1 MFADEVIDKVGNAVH
16 RIRAHAL
23 DMLAATTR
31 LLAALGMSPERIDA
45 GEAYLRAR
53 MHKTLETH
61 ADDLRNHLTVLGAH
75 ATPQTAAHAGQP
87 VSAASDLFSRIGLLH
102 AAQLML
108 ETDARALGFSS
119 TAALA
124 ARHREELET
133 LLAQLRELLPE
144 AA

>member
-1 MFADEVIDKVGNAVH
+1 MGNAVH
-16 RIRAHAL
+16 QIRAHVL

-31 LLAALGMSPERIDA
+31 LLAALGASAERTDTS
-45 GEAYLRAR
+45 EVYLRSR
-53 MHKTLETH
+53 MRKTLETH
-61 ADDLRNHLTVLGAH
+61 AADLREHLTVLGAGGLSQ
-75 ATPQTAAHAGQP
+75 AAMQTFARREAP
-87 VSAASDLFSRIGLLH
+87 VASVSELYSRTGLLH

-133 LLAQLRELLPE
+133 LLAQLRELLPK